1 MVVTVSLPEKIAEAV
16 TGENEPPAWLDF
28 SAGETK
34 ELCLGLFLMI
44 YLLAMLLDLRAAGR
58 RADALPR

>member
-1 MVVTVSLPEKIAEAV
+1 MTLPEKIAKALADDV
-16 TGENEPPAWLDF
+16 PAWLDI

-44 YLLAMLLDLRAAGR
+44 YLRCLYVSLKANAAR
-58 RADALPR
+58 